1 MDHQANAPVFT
12 FMSIISSILSWV
24 TLINAQY
31 FLSFTL
37 TIMGIVSSVFAI
49 RYYYF
54 AAEEKKKQLKQ

>member
-1 MDHQANAPVFT
+1 MDQQANAPAFT

-31 FLSFTL
+31 FLSFSL
-37 TIMGIVSSVFAI
+37 TILGIVSSIFAI

-54 AAEEKKKQLKQ
+54 AAEEKKKQLKR

>member
-1 MDHQANAPVFT
+1 MDHQENAPVFT

-49 RYYYF
+49 RYYYK
-54 AAEEKKKQLKQ
+54 AIKKLK

>member
-12 FMSIISSILSWV
+12 FMSILSSILSWV

-37 TIMGIVSSVFAI
+37 TILGIVSSIFAI

-54 AAEEKKKQLKQ
+54 AAEEKKKQLKR